1 MKDHAVAPRSAIHEK
16 GLFGIVLMSSAT
28 LILPA
33 HSYPDMI
40 CLDPFVSALYYWR
53 CSPDNNGIFPLD
65 CHPCLSQWQLSTTR
79 SQLQTF
85 ADDHLH
91 ISPNNIIVKP

>member
-16 GLFGIVLMSSAT
+16 GLFGIVLMISAT

-40 CLDPFVSALYYWR
+40 CP
-53 CSPDNNGIFPLD
+53 
-65 CHPCLSQWQLSTTR
+65 T
-79 SQLQTF
+79 
-85 ADDHLH
+85 
-91 ISPNNIIVKP
+91 